1 MWFSHALWCSRCASI
16 LVFCESIIECLA
28 KGVKQKRL
36 LGGNPT
42 NLTFFFLFCVFHT
55 FIILLWLCFLCVFL
69 RLCQAKA
76 LWLVL
81 GMIVWSCWKRQK
93 LYAHENNFHFFSVRA
108 FELIRFA
115 ADCYTNSSDCRICS
129 EFLKYQKYTK
139 HADCY
144 RLVCC

>member
-1 MWFSHALWCSRCASI
+1 MWFSHALGCSHCASI

-42 NLTFFFLFCVFHT
+42 NLSFLFLFFVFHN
-55 FIILLWLCFLCVFL
+55 FIILLWLCFLCLFL
-69 RLCQAKA
+69 GLCQAKP

-93 LYAHENNFHFFSVRA
+93 LSAHEKDFRFFSLWA
-108 FELIRFA
+108 FELTLLFMIATQILQTLVICQNFWSTRSIRSIQIA
-115 ADCYTNSSDCRICS
+115 KD
-129 EFLKYQKYTK
+129 
-139 HADCY
+139 
-144 RLVCC
+144 